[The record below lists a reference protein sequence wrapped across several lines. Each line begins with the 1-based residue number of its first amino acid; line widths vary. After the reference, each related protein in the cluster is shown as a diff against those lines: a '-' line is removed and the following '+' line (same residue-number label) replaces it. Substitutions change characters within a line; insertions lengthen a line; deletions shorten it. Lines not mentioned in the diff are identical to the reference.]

1 MNRQSVQAF
10 AGGMILATGVL
21 AGAFY
26 LTDNGSA
33 ESKDA
38 EKISKADVKTYLKN
52 NEQIAVEKND
62 YQELLQYKETAL
74 KHGKVAQKDNNKA
87 EDKNKDNN
95 KDKDKNKDKKED
107 KDKKKKDTKYK
118 LEIKSG
124 MSLSEVA
131 DTLAKEKVV
140 SSADK
145 FEKYAKKSGYESKLR
160 AGKYELKRGE
170 SFKKIVETLSK

>member
-26 LTDNGSA
+26 LTGNGNA

-38 EKISKADVKTYLKN
+38 EKVSESNVKTYLKN
-52 NEQIAVEKND
+52 NEQIAVEKNE

-74 KHGKVAQKDNNKA
+74 KQGKVAQKDNNKA
-87 EDKNKDNN
+87 EDKNKD
-95 KDKDKNKDKKED
+95 KDKNKDNDKKED